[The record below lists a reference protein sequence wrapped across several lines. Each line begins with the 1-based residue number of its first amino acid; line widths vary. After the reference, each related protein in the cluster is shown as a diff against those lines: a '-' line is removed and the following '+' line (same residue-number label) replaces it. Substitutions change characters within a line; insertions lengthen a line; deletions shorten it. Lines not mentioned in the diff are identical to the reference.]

1 MLKSDI
7 INSLHEI
14 GYGKKD
20 AKLTKAELKLLV
32 DALFNT
38 IGREVSYGARVEIR
52 GFGAFSLRKRAAGK
66 VRNPRHGTT
75 VERDERYTL
84 YFRPGRELAKAVN
97 IINETDDE

>member
-1 MLKSDI
+1 MVKSDI

-14 GYGKKD
+14 GYGKKE

-32 DALFNT
+32 DALFNA

-66 VRNPRHGTT
+66 VRNPRHGLTI
-75 VERDERYTL
+75 ERGERYTL

-97 IINETDDE
+97 KINEVDE